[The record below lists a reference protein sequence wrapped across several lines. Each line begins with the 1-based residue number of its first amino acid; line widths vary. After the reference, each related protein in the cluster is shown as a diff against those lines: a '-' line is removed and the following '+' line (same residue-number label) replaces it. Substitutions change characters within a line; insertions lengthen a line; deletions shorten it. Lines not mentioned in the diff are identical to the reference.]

1 MLSPHHPVQL
11 VLGLIIW
18 SLFFVAVYSGL
29 SVGCAFAPP
38 SPEQGALTWIN
49 ASVLLVM
56 LVTVIYLLG
65 SAYYCWRARLPSAS
79 QPSDDQ
85 SQPQKVRA
93 FIARIAA
100 SEYLLAAAG
109 TLLVGLPSVYLPP
122 CV

>member
-1 MLSPHHPVQL
+1 MFSPHHPVQL

-49 ASVLLVM
+49 ASVLLLM
-56 LVTVIYLLG
+56 LATMIYLLCN
-65 SAYYCWRARLPSAS
+65 AYYCWRARLPSKS
-79 QPSDDQ
+79 SDNQ
-85 SQPQKVRA
+85 GQPQKVRE

-100 SEYLLAAAG
+100 SEYLLAAVA